1 MNYYDVLG
9 VRPSAS
15 DQEIE
20 LAYRSRRT
28 QYHPDK
34 YAGADAET
42 MKWATAKM
50 QEVNAAYAVL
60 SDAGQRRAFDEDAR
74 GATQERDSQARERSA
89 RTDQTSQA
97 GHASQAES
105 RAEQYANKRVVLSLR
120 EMLQQRLAPFRG
132 FDRTYFA
139 PAIPA
144 KKLVAARGN
153 YAMGIKEEDVLV
165 LMDATVFGGAKEGLI
180 LTNEG
185 IRIKELM
192 VSPIDWQWK
201 DVRDLEVRG
210 TALRIN
216 GHQVADNTMVDKP
229 EMQRLFAVV
238 QEFLRQLSGPVA
250 GSPDAHAPRFSQ
262 SETPWNDPAQCQV
275 LYVAAKA
282 HLLELSKL
290 LEPVEQEVGEEWLD
304 RQALAELFEL
314 SREAFGDPRKARLAY
329 RWVLA
334 VGRLCEAAVASLN
347 RGGTPLDPEVLRG
360 DWDEPVVISDLRSVL
375 KRLLAAI
382 QEEREKE
389 RADRFFGR

>member
-60 SDAGQRRAFDEDAR
+60 SDAGQRRAFNESAR
-74 GATQERDSQARERSA
+74 GATQEKASQARERSA
-89 RTDQTSQA
+89 QTGKNTHTGQA
-97 GHASQAES
+97 DS
-105 RAEQYANKRVVLSLR
+105 RGEPHANKRVALSLR
-120 EMLQQRLAPFRG
+120 EMLQQRLAPYRG
-132 FDRTYFA
+132 FSRTYFA

-144 KKLVAARGN
+144 KKLAAARGN
-153 YAMGIKEEDVLV
+153 YAMDIKEEDVLV
-165 LMDATVFGGAKEGLI
+165 MMDATVFGGAKEGLI

-201 DVRDLEVRG
+201 DVRALEVRG

-216 GHQVADNTMVDKP
+216 GHQMADNTMVDKP

-238 QEFLRQLSGPVA
+238 QEFLRQLSGPVS
-250 GSPDAHAPRFSQ
+250 GSRDAHAPQFSQ

-275 LYVAAKA
+275 LYVAAKE

-314 SREAFGDPRKARLAY
+314 SREAFSDPRKARLAY

-347 RGGTPLDPEVLRG
+347 RGGTPLDPEVQRG
-360 DWDEPVVISDLRSVL
+360 DWDEPVVISDLRSML
-375 KRLLAAI
+375 ERLLAVI
-382 QEEREKE
+382 QVEREEE
-389 RADRFFGR
+389 RADRFFER

>member
-1 MNYYDVLG
+1 
-9 VRPSAS
+9 
-15 DQEIE
+15 
-20 LAYRSRRT
+20 
-28 QYHPDK
+28 
-34 YAGADAET
+34 
-42 MKWATAKM
+42 
-50 QEVNAAYAVL
+50 
-60 SDAGQRRAFDEDAR
+60 
-74 GATQERDSQARERSA
+74 
-89 RTDQTSQA
+89 
-97 GHASQAES
+97 
-105 RAEQYANKRVVLSLR
+105 
-120 EMLQQRLAPFRG
+120 
-132 FDRTYFA
+132 
-139 PAIPA
+139 
-144 KKLVAARGN
+144 
-153 YAMGIKEEDVLV
+153 MGIKEEDVLV

-290 LEPVEQEVGEEWLD
+290 LEPVEQEVERNGSIAKRSQSSSNCLVRRSAIPGRRAWHTD
-304 RQALAELFEL
+304 GFWRWGGCAK
-314 SREAFGDPRKARLAY
+314 PR
-329 RWVLA
+329 
-334 VGRLCEAAVASLN
+334 SH
-347 RGGTPLDPEVLRG
+347 P
-360 DWDEPVVISDLRSVL
+360 
-375 KRLLAAI
+375 
-382 QEEREKE
+382 
-389 RADRFFGR
+389 